1 MTTEAAPSSAAV
13 AAPDAQS
20 DGDAALIASMEA
32 MKASAEQP
40 VTEPTAP
47 PAEPPKGEPA
57 TQVSSAALSTV
68 ALPDDQ
74 EARLVAQAQARQAER
89 RAREPLEQMQREL
102 ADLKAALARAPGSA
116 ALVQAV
122 QAKNPAAVAAAM
134 RDMGLDVGA
143 VQQLTAKAQFA
154 PSPDDRIG
162 AIVEAKLAPV
172 LETLA
177 RVAPQVAAPTQPQV
191 DAATATANAK
201 ALYVEYLGGAAGR
214 WPNLDA
220 RAEAFGAE
228 AVAEALYTYA
238 QELCS
243 KGVDTSPLTNEE
255 LSDMYEKRLASRA
268 KPPGAPTIASGE
280 PTSQPPGASTASG
293 GPTKTTSAPRS
304 LTNGHAADAVRSLPR
319 TQREIDA
326 ELVKELESIKRAA
339 G

>member
-1 MTTEAAPSSAAV
+1 MTTDAAATHTDNHGA
-13 AAPDAQS
+13 
-20 DGDAALIASMEA
+20 DGDAALVASLEA
-32 MKASAEQP
+32 IRSAADQPATPSTSPVAPAPEQP
-40 VTEPTAP
+40 ARADQRDTM
-47 PAEPPKGEPA
+47 
-57 TQVSSAALSTV
+57 
-68 ALPDDQ
+68 ALPEDQ

-89 RAREPLEQMQREL
+89 RAREPLEQVQREL

-201 ALYVEYLGGAAGR
+201 ALYVEYLSGAAGR